1 VIEMEIDIPYGQEII
16 KVSVPDNNVLDV
28 IKPKTVPIADE
39 RTTIF
44 DAIKNPINSKP
55 FSEFISDAKDML
67 IIVNDATRPTPTAK
81 VLDFLFDDIKDLNV
95 RLIVA
100 TGTHRAPTE
109 DEMQFI
115 FGSHLNDFRN
125 NIIIHDAKSDE
136 NLRFVGTTKRGTEVY
151 LNKAALDAHKLLII
165 GSVEPHYFSGYTG
178 GRKAFIPGLAGYKTI
193 ENNHKYALKPE
204 AKTLALSGNPVN
216 EDMIDGVS
224 NILDREIFCI
234 NTVLDND
241 HNIYAATAGHVIDS
255 FYAIIEKANDVFCV
269 KIPEKA
275 DIVVTVAPHPMD
287 IDLYQSQKALDNGK
301 LALKDG
307 GTIILVSKCRTGV
320 GPNTFVMLMSSSD
333 SPQGTLDY
341 ISKEYKVGYH
351 KAAKLAEIALCSEMW
366 AVTDL
371 EDKILQ
377 DIFIRPFDSIQS
389 ALEGALNKHGSDAKI
404 LFMPN
409 GAITVPMPE

>member
-1 VIEMEIDIPYGQEII
+1 MEIDIPYGQEII
-16 KVSVPDNNVLDV
+16 RVSVPNNNVLDV
-28 IKPKTVPIADE
+28 IKPKKVPIADE
-39 RTTIF
+39 RTTVF
-44 DAIKNPINSKP
+44 EALKNPINSKP

-81 VLDFLFDDIKDLNV
+81 VLDFLFDEIKDLNL

-109 DEMQFI
+109 EELEFI

-125 NIIIHDAKSDE
+125 NIIIHDAKSEE
-136 NLRFVGTTKRGTEVY
+136 NLKLVGTTKRGTEVY

-255 FYAIIEKANDVFCV
+255 FFVSIEKANDVFCV
-269 KIPEKA
+269 TIPEKA

-377 DIFIRPFDSIQS
+377 DIFITPYDSIQG
-389 ALEGALNKHGSDAKI
+389 ALENALKKHGNNAKV

-409 GAITVPMPE
+409 GAITVPMLD